1 MLIGHWPLDGN
12 LNDISGNNNNLVY
25 STSTTAIKVDNEDGK
40 LNSCYT
46 RPAVNNGA
54 AYLTT
59 ERPYPFDKR
68 SFTLMAWVKVID
80 GATGSNAS
88 GVVTFHSHSHQT
100 GVCLNV
106 RDKVGSSVGLGTSR
120 PTIRISNSPTLT
132 GEWHHLALRYD
143 GVSLFETLVDG
154 VVVDTRN
161 YNISFREEKL
171 SLFSWSNTYNN
182 SNNYRPA
189 ASLNEVRLY
198 DEYLSDKEIQEIS
211 LIKVLHLTF
220 DNPYI
225 EPTTNL
231 LSPIFDTSAIIEK
244 DHGSNL
250 SNTWNIAQPVMAGE
264 EYTLSADFWRNSNH
278 GGRVYAMISL
288 RDSDGVQIPGN
299 SGLIPGWSGTVNEAV
314 YKYVQNDIRALAN
327 QNWYRYTWPS
337 FKIPEG
343 YDNGVIAW
351 IRLAIVTNPTDASLI
366 TKVKNIQFEKQ
377 APSTPYVNG
386 VREKGIIKDISGFN
400 NNGVMID
407 PIPNFSQ
414 DSKIGEGAL
423 EFRGPGTGR
432 VQFGDTL
439 HLRRALTFS
448 TWFKYSGTYQ
458 GGIFVKGDAGGW
470 AGNVYMF
477 MRSTSGTSRI
487 TLSNGSSMLHHTM
500 PSLGDNEWH
509 HLGVTFDQ
517 ERFKVFVDGVKVRD
531 DTNTIGLLNGAT
543 GRQTY
548 LGVGY
553 GDTRYNGLVDEV
565 IMYATAISEERML
578 ALYNKRA
585 SLDNKGNLFISE
597 LDEQSNINIRDK
609 SIITFTKINQV
620 DLTDLDTDTQESF
633 NEDGT
638 IYLKGSINQT

>member
-80 GATGSNAS
+80 GAISSNAR

-100 GVCLNV
+100 GVCLNAG
-106 RDKVGSSVGLGTSR
+106 DKVGSSVGLGTSR
-120 PTIRISNSPTLT
+120 PSITVSNSPSLT
-132 GEWHHLALRYD
+132 GEWHHLTLRYD

-225 EPTTNL
+225 E
-231 LSPIFDTSAIIEK
+231 
-244 DHGSNL
+244 
-250 SNTWNIAQPVMAGE
+250 
-264 EYTLSADFWRNSNH
+264 
-278 GGRVYAMISL
+278 
-288 RDSDGVQIPGN
+288 
-299 SGLIPGWSGTVNEAV
+299 
-314 YKYVQNDIRALAN
+314 
-327 QNWYRYTWPS
+327 
-337 FKIPEG
+337 
-343 YDNGVIAW
+343 
-351 IRLAIVTNPTDASLI
+351 
-366 TKVKNIQFEKQ
+366 
-377 APSTPYVNG
+377 
-386 VREKGIIKDISGFN
+386 EKGIIKDISGFN
-400 NNGVMID
+400 NNGIMID
-407 PIPNFSQ
+407 PVPNFSQ

-423 EFRGPGTGR
+423 KFRGPGTGR

-517 ERFKVFVDGVKVRD
+517 ERFKVFIDGVKVRD

-597 LDEQSNINIRDK
+597 LDEQSNINISDK
-609 SIITFTKINQV
+609 SIITFTKINQI
-620 DLTDLDTDTQESF
+620 DLTNLDTDTQESF

-638 IYLKGSINQT
+638 IYLKGNINQT